1 MGGSEEK
8 ARYHF
13 KKAVELS
20 KGLTASPYVA
30 LASTVSVSNQNVKEF
45 TELLNKALAI
55 DVSKKTGNRLA
66 NIIAQ
71 RKARWLLDHREDRI
85 LSDTKEGENK

>member
-13 KKAVELS
+13 NKAVELS
-20 KGLTASPYVA
+20 RGLTASPYVA
-30 LASTVSVSNQNVKEF
+30 LASTVSVGSQNGKEF
-45 TELLNKALAI
+45 TELLNRALAI

-71 RKARWLLDHREDRI
+71 RKARWLLDHIDDKF
-85 LSDTKEGENK
+85 LSDTNEGDR